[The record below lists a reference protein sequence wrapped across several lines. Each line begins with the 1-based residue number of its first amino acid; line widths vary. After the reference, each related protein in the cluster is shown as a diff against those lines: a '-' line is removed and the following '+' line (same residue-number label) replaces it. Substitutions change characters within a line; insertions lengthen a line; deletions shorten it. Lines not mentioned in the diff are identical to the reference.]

1 MNDESLIIQCN
12 RMFYP
17 DEIEAIRKS
26 IQKQMEE
33 GVAIIPSG
41 FEVIKKKAYWIKR
54 VDIIHKAINPN
65 KTFESLRGYYC
76 SNCNAEALAEYAS
89 DEADYALSNYCPN
102 CGAFMSEHISE
113 LKGENKP

>member
-1 MNDESLIIQCN
+1 MNDESLIIKCN
-12 RMFYP
+12 IMLYP
-17 DEIEAIRKS
+17 DEIGRVREDI
-26 IQKQMEE
+26 INQLND
-33 GVAIIPSG
+33 GVVILPPG
-41 FEVIKKKAYWIKR
+41 FELVRKNAHWVRKTET
-54 VDIIHKAINPN
+54 HKMYKSEA
-65 KTFESLRGYYC
+65 TFESLKGYFC